1 MQRILDIG
9 HNDLLLFF
17 KSKTAYVWLFVI
29 PTAFIYFLGFVAQ
42 APGDPSNR
50 NPPVLIDNK
59 DTNFL
64 SRALLAEMD
73 AQGMW
78 VVDPTNAAKAV
89 RELRI
94 PADFTE
100 RTLQGQKTKL
110 LFLRR
115 EGSGEADGAML
126 DLRLTRALI
135 GLNGHL
141 LEAITKDGSIANL
154 TEKRMSEIRE
164 APDPVLL
171 SAHLADANPCLPAT
185 ISRCPAIW

>member
-1 MQRILDIG
+1 MRRILDIG
-9 HNDLLLFF
+9 HNDLRLFF
-17 KSKTAYVWLFVI
+17 KSKTAYVWLFLI
-29 PTAFIYFLGFVAQ
+29 PTAFVYFLGFASRS
-42 APGDPSNR
+42 PGDPSNHQA
-50 NPPVLIDNK
+50 PVLIDNK

-78 VVDPTNAAKAV
+78 VVDPTNAAKAA

-100 RTLQGQKTKL
+100 RTLNGQKTRL
-110 LFLRR
+110 LFLRH
-115 EGSGEADGAML
+115 EGAGEADGAML

-141 LEAITKDGSIANL
+141 LEAAGMDGTMAEL
-154 TEKRMSEIRE
+154 TEQSLNEIRN
-164 APDPVLL
+164 APDPV
-171 SAHLADANPCLPAT
+171 HPWN
-185 ISRCPAIW
+185 